1 MKKSKNKYSPWPAVA
16 LCLVFLALRI
26 VDLALFTDPETS
38 FPTVGPS
45 AARWGAALVGAAALL
60 VMGRRADEKIAPG
73 RKSVLGVMMAVTGT
87 VLVLAGLSQLL
98 SATVVWPS
106 MVLLTAAGVW
116 FFAMGWRVLS
126 TPEGRGTAMP
136 PNAVQCLIPTAALLW
151 VLIQRFSIIPAASAR
166 LGCTFRVLGALG
178 ALLCVGMLCKLL
190 YVPGG
195 TYGCT
200 VQQYGSLAFYFAT
213 CHELPQ
219 AIFELVRGSVSEQT
233 LLTSLAMGCIGLCGL
248 VLAELFA
255 AAALGVASLHWT
267 AVDHALVVSTLV
279 QVGMTTLL
287 NSAVLLPLNYR
298 FGYEKAKYAF
308 YLMVGLVAAL
318 MGFGVSAN
326 EDGLARNL
334 LPQGVPPLALLGIVL
349 IVLGLYSLSW
359 RLSVAWYGKAEQ

>member
-1 MKKSKNKYSPWPAVA
+1 MKGLLLKDAYQLWSYTRWIILASVA
-16 LCLVFLALRI
+16 MMLMGTFFMKEGSNFFMLYGGLLLGILPMTLLAYDQNGR
-26 VDLALFTDPETS
+26 F
-38 FPTVGPS
+38 S
-45 AARWGAALVGAAALL
+45 AYCAALPVTKEQIVG
-60 VMGRRADEKIAPG
+60 GKYI
-73 RKSVLGVMMAVTGT
+73 
-87 VLVLAGLSQLL
+87 
-98 SATVVWPS
+98 
-106 MVLLTAAGVW
+106 
-116 FFAMGWRVLS
+116 
-126 TPEGRGTAMP
+126 
-136 PNAVQCLIPTAALLW
+136 
-151 VLIQRFSIIPAASAR
+151 
-166 LGCTFRVLGALG
+166 
-178 ALLCVGMLCKLL
+178 
-190 YVPGG
+190 
-195 TYGCT
+195 
-200 VQQYGSLAFYFAT
+200 
-213 CHELPQ
+213 
-219 AIFELVRGSVSEQT
+219 
-233 LLTSLAMGCIGLCGL
+233 IGLCGL

-349 IVLGLYSLSW
+349 IVLALYALSW

>member
-1 MKKSKNKYSPWPAVA
+1 MKGLLLKDAYQMWSYTRWIILVSVA
-16 LCLVFLALRI
+16 MILMGTFFMKDSSNFFMLYGGLMLGILPMTLLAYDQNSR
-26 VDLALFTDPETS
+26 F
-38 FPTVGPS
+38 S
-45 AARWGAALVGAAALL
+45 AYCAALPVTKEQLVGS
-60 VMGRRADEKIAPG
+60 KYI
-73 RKSVLGVMMAVTGT
+73 
-87 VLVLAGLSQLL
+87 
-98 SATVVWPS
+98 
-106 MVLLTAAGVW
+106 
-116 FFAMGWRVLS
+116 
-126 TPEGRGTAMP
+126 
-136 PNAVQCLIPTAALLW
+136 
-151 VLIQRFSIIPAASAR
+151 
-166 LGCTFRVLGALG
+166 
-178 ALLCVGMLCKLL
+178 
-190 YVPGG
+190 
-195 TYGCT
+195 
-200 VQQYGSLAFYFAT
+200 
-213 CHELPQ
+213 
-219 AIFELVRGSVSEQT
+219 
-233 LLTSLAMGCIGLCGL
+233 IGLCGL